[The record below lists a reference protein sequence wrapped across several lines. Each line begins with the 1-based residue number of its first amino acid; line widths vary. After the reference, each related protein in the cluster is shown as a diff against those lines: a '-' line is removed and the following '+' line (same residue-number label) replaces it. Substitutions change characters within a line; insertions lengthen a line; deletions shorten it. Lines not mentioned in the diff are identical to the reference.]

1 MKKIIVK
8 VTFFAICG
16 LFLSL
21 TLTHVAHSQGLLK
34 DAVAIWLFDEDGG
47 KKVSDFARNKHD
59 GEFSGKPEWVP
70 GKFGSALK
78 FLGADENTWID
89 IERPVVVDS
98 VDLSIGCW
106 MLPSNPQERFQHV
119 LSGRDGEISDTGIAL
134 LQYENTTNNY
144 RMAIGGVFNWAGL
157 GNPRHTA
164 KVIKDEW
171 THLVFV
177 REGKN
182 GIWYKN
188 GVPDRPV
195 RGGFHINL
203 GTLDAAKPGKKNFR
217 IAAAAW
223 EEGVRR
229 YRGVL
234 DEAFVYERALSQEEV
249 QSIMN
254 EGFQEAQN
262 VQSKGKAAVVWG
274 QIKSS
279 R

>member
-1 MKKIIVK
+1 MKTIIVK
-8 VTFFAICG
+8 VALFAISCF
-16 LFLSL
+16 FLSL
-21 TLTHVAHSQGLLK
+21 TVTHIAHSQGLLK

-47 KKVSDFARNKHD
+47 KKVNDFARNKHD

-70 GKFGSALK
+70 AKFGTGLK

-106 MLPSNPQERFQHV
+106 MLPSNPQERFQNV
-119 LSGRDGEISDTGIAL
+119 LSGRDGEISDAGIAL

-144 RMAIGGVFNWAGL
+144 RIAIGGVFNWDGL
-157 GNPRHTA
+157 GNPRNTA

-188 GVPDRPV
+188 GVPDRPM
-195 RGGFHINL
+195 RGGFHINI
-203 GTLDAAKPGKKNFR
+203 GSIQPAKPGKKNFR
-217 IAAAAW
+217 IGAAAW
-223 EEGVRR
+223 AEGRR

-262 VQSKGKAAVVWG
+262 VDSRGKVAVVWG
-274 QIKSS
+274 QIKSG

>member
-1 MKKIIVK
+1 MKTIIVK
-8 VTFFAICG
+8 VTFFAISCF
-16 LFLSL
+16 FLSL
-21 TLTHVAHSQGLLK
+21 TVTHVAHSQGLLK

-47 KKVSDFARNKHD
+47 KKVNDFARNKHD

-70 GKFGSALK
+70 AKFGTGLK

-89 IERPVVVDS
+89 IERPVKVDS
-98 VDLSIGCW
+98 VDMSIGCW
-106 MLPSNPQERFQHV
+106 MLPSIPQERFQNV
-119 LSGRDGEISDTGIAL
+119 LSGRDGAISDAGTSL

-144 RMAIGGVFNWAGL
+144 RIAIGSVFNWQGL

-164 KVIKDEW
+164 KLIKDEW

-188 GVPDRPV
+188 GVPDRPM

-203 GTLDAAKPGKKNFR
+203 GTIQPAKPSTINFR
-217 IAAAAW
+217 IGAAAY
-223 EEGVRR
+223 EEGRR

-249 QSIMN
+249 QRIMT
-254 EGFQEAQN
+254 EGFQEAQS
-262 VQSKGKAAVVWG
+262 VDTRGKVAIVWG
-274 QIKSS
+274 EIKST